1 MYGSFAFNHVINS
14 NQFFISIQIR
24 IFGFCTNFWNVRI
37 ILLKII
43 MIFNFFSRIIICFDW
58 KTTESTIRNK
68 VNGLPSQ
75 CQHGSWPQEN
85 SVATSG
91 TPRQKSH
98 CRRRW
103 MKMEITRERGKRDSC
118 ETLKTGVC
126 ICPIVHSRWFSN
138 KDTPGSWVLYA
149 GNVTL

>member
-14 NQFFISIQIR
+14 NQFSISIQIR
-24 IFGFCTNFWNVRI
+24 FWFLYEFLKYAYNFIQNSKLFLIF
-37 ILLKII
+37 L
-43 MIFNFFSRIIICFDW
+43 RIIIYFDW
-58 KTTESTIRNK
+58 KTTESTIYNK

-75 CQHGSWPQEN
+75 CQYGSWPQEN

-91 TPRQKSH
+91 TPRQRSH

-103 MKMEITRERGKRDSC
+103 MKLEITRERGKRDSC